1 MKYIVLTGRIFF
13 SLIFII
19 AGPNHFSSA
28 SIGYAAS
35 QGVPLSSIVVPL
47 SGLMALIGGLSIA
60 TGFKAKWGALLI
72 IIFLIPVT
80 LMMHQFWTVK
90 DPMMMQMQMEM
101 FMKNIAMLGG
111 AMVIAN
117 FGSGPLSIESLLN
130 SSTK

>member
-13 SLIFII
+13 SLIFIM
-19 AGPNHFSSA
+19 AGANHFSSA

-35 QGVPLSSIVVPL
+35 QGVPLPSFLVPI

-72 IIFLIPVT
+72 ILFLIPVT
-80 LMMHQFWTVK
+80 LMMHNFWAVK
-90 DPMMMQMQMEM
+90 DPMMVQMQMAM

-111 AMVIAN
+111 AMLIAN
-117 FGSGPLSIESLLN
+117 FGTGPLSLESLIN
-130 SSTK
+130 SSAK